1 MFVEQTLESYSK
13 ALASRQ
19 SVPGGG
25 SATALAASLGAALVS
40 MVCHITQGDENGDR
54 HLAPLSDVVERSE
67 FLRRRLLQ
75 LVDQDGQVF
84 SEVMSIYRWPKDTP
98 ERRRERRAALQ
109 VAYRQAAE
117 VPLQVV
123 EYCSEIV
130 SLCVPA
136 AELGNKWVVSDAGVA
151 VLLAAS
157 CMQAALMSVYI
168 NLKSINDAEYVRETL
183 ERIAA
188 AKAGLEE
195 TRDRVLALAQ
205 ERMGVTELA
214 GRVVDVNVERAE
226 KE

>member
-1 MFVEQTLESYSK
+1 MFVEQTLESYSR

-25 SATALAASLGAALVS
+25 SATALAASLAAALVS
-40 MVCHITQGDENGDR
+40 MVCHITQGDENGDPR
-54 HLAPLSDVVERSE
+54 LAPLSDVVERSE

-84 SEVMSIYRWPKDTP
+84 SEVMSVYRWPNDTP
-98 ERRRERRAALQ
+98 GRRRERCKALQ
-109 VAYRQAAE
+109 VAYKQAAE

-123 EYCSEIV
+123 EHCSEIV

-151 VLLAAS
+151 VLLAVS
-157 CMQAALMSVYI
+157 CMEAALMSVYI
-168 NLKSINDAEYVRETL
+168 NLKSIKDAEYVRDTL

-188 AKAGLEE
+188 ARAGLKE
-195 TRDRVLALAQ
+195 TEGQVLALTQ
-205 ERMGVTELA
+205 DRMGVSELA
-214 GRVVDVNVERAE
+214 GRVADMNVECDE